1 MASASR
7 NETTLNLGAAVLGW
21 VLPGLGQIVIG
32 EKRRGIM
39 ALIGILGL
47 FTTGVLIGGIDCVDK
62 DEDRLWFAGQVVVG
76 PIAIGTAY
84 ANDYLLKTGRTTEL
98 VPTPPSQAEQMRGIA
113 PKPIPAAKGLAH
125 ANEFGT
131 LLCFLAGLLNLVVIM
146 DALVRVEGQCPYDRR
161 QPGQTDPGAPAT
173 GPVR

>member
-1 MASASR
+1 MASDSR
-7 NETTLNLGAAVLGW
+7 NETTLNFGAAVLGW

-47 FTTGVLIGGIDCVDK
+47 FITGVFIGGIDCVDK
-62 DEDRLWFAGQVVVG
+62 DEDRLWFAGQVVAG

-84 ANDYLLKTGRTTEL
+84 ANDFFLKSGRATEL
-98 VPTPPSQAEQMRGIA
+98 LPTPPSMAEMMRGVT

-161 QPGQTDPGAPAT
+161 QSGTDERAANAT
-173 GPVR
+173 GGGR